1 MTPTQHALTGNRSR
15 PSWLAAA
22 CLTAALFVAGC
33 SSLAPV
39 AVPPSVDRATQLANQ
54 GNHVAAAEMYAR
66 LAASTAPADSLA
78 LGVSAAREWLA
89 ANRPDD
95 AQRTLAGLLAPTDPR
110 PLLDLR
116 LLEVEVQLAR
126 AQPAEAWR
134 LVAALPEP
142 KPPLDVP
149 RYLAL
154 RERAAFAAGRAT
166 DAVRAGVALDR
177 LATTDAERMAGRREL
192 LSQLRKAV
200 ERGVKLDPQA
210 VREAPVRGWL
220 ELGAIAANAARS
232 PLNAAR
238 DIERWRGRNPGHPGS
253 TIAMTE
259 IMGPTAPSTLGSVA
273 GTQIA
278 VLLPLAGRQAT
289 AATLVRDGFLAA
301 VSQLPEGQRPVVKVY
316 DTGELSVAAALAA
329 AQAEG
334 ASFIVG
340 PLTREEAIAAVNE
353 NTRRTPMLLLN
364 NLPPEQGSPANV
376 WQFALSPEDEARQVA
391 QRALALGQRRA
402 IILAPS
408 GDWGTRV
415 VAAFRETLLAGGGSV
430 LVQASYDPARSEF
443 TAPITEALRIDESRA
458 RHKRVEEIVGGKLNF
473 EPRRRADIDFIFAAG
488 QPVALRQIRPQ
499 LRFFYAGDV
508 PTYMTSDAYDP
519 DPGANRDI
527 DGMLFPDMPWMLQ
540 DQGPIADTRAATQA
554 AWGDKGPR
562 LPRLFAFGYDAGQLV
577 LALRNPQWQWPLAGV
592 TGRLSPDA
600 QRRLRR
606 DLDWAQVRNGKPVL
620 LGLPSP

>member
-1 MTPTQHALTGNRSR
+1 MTPTQHALTGNRLR
-15 PSWLAAA
+15 PFWLASACLAAA
-22 CLTAALFVAGC
+22 LWVAGC
-33 SSLAPV
+33 SMAPV
-39 AVPPSVDRATQLANQ
+39 LVPPSVDRAAQLATQ
-54 GNHVAAAEMYAR
+54 GNHAAAAEMYAR
-66 LAASTAPADSLA
+66 LAASTTPADSLA

-89 ANRPDD
+89 AGRADD
-95 AQRTLAGLLAPTDPR
+95 AQRTLASLTAPADPR
-110 PLLDLR
+110 QGLDFR
-116 LLEVEVQLAR
+116 LLEIEVQLAR
-126 AQPAEAWR
+126 SQPAEAWR
-134 LVAALPEP
+134 LMAALPEP

-154 RERAAFAAGRAT
+154 RQRAAFAAGRAS
-166 DAVRAGVALDR
+166 DAVRAGLALDR
-177 LATTDAERMAGRREL
+177 LAPTDAVRTDGRRAL
-192 LSQLRKAV
+192 LSQLRQAV
-200 ERGVKLDPQA
+200 ERGVKLEPQA

-259 IMGPTAPSTLGSVA
+259 IMGPSAPATLASVA

-278 VLLPLAGRQAT
+278 VLLPLAGRQAA

-301 VSQLPEGQRPVVKVY
+301 ISQLPEGQRPVVKVY
-316 DTGELSVAAALAA
+316 DTGELGVAAALAA
-329 AQAEG
+329 AQADG
-334 ASFIVG
+334 AGFLVG

-391 QRALALGQRRA
+391 RRALALGQRRA

-408 GDWGTRV
+408 GDWGSRV
-415 VAAFRETLLAGGGSV
+415 IAAFREELLAAGGSV
-430 LVQASYDPARSEF
+430 LVQATYDPSRSEF
-443 TAPITEALRIDESRA
+443 TPQITAALRVDESRA
-458 RHKRVEEIVGGKLNF
+458 RHRRIEEIVGGKVNF

-540 DQGPIADTRAATQA
+540 EQGPIADTRAATQA

-600 QRRLRR
+600 QRRLGR

-620 LGLPSP
+620 LGVPAP